1 MCIGRLYSIVRKK
14 EPPPAGKGRDMTPI
28 DQKDILSYRFLS
40 EVRYNPGH
48 TRATFVVSNANE
60 AENSY
65 ESRLWLYE
73 NGATKQL
80 TDLGKEGRYIWLDD
94 DRLLF
99 PAVRSAAEKKRAEGK
114 DPFTSYYVL
123 DLRGGEALPYFT
135 VPFNAGEIRALDG
148 MRFLVIGFF
157 DKAHPDLYAA
167 DEETRKTVLKARED
181 EKDYEVF
188 DELPFWHNGA
198 GVVNGQRRRLFL
210 VTLDPLTIT
219 PLSGSQEDMGGF
231 TVRGDEAV
239 YAIQNRGPRMQL
251 KEFTVMAHDLRTGK
265 TREVLHTDAFMLSR
279 FETVGDRI
287 LVFGG
292 EGKRY
297 GLNENDY
304 VYELDTAAGALKL
317 LFPAEH
323 SLYNS
328 VGSDCR
334 LGGGREAVAVGD
346 SLYHLTTRDG
356 DAVLYRLDRDGA
368 DTPVFT
374 KAGAIDCFDVA
385 ESKAL
390 CVGLYDMRPQE
401 LYLCDLKTGEAKRLT
416 DFNGP
421 ALADRYVAQPEP
433 LSVESEGLTVHGW
446 VLKPLDY
453 DPNRTYPAIFDI
465 HGGAKTVYGP
475 VFYHEMQYWAGKG
488 YFVFFCNP
496 KGSDGGDNAF
506 ADIRGGY
513 GDVDYKNLMAF
524 ADGVLAAYPAIDP
537 QRVCE
542 TGGSYGGFMT
552 NWIIGHTDRFCCC
565 ASQRSISNW
574 LSFTGVSDIG
584 SYFAPDQTAGDLY
597 DDPAT
602 LWAQSPLKYAKNVKT
617 PTLFIHSDE
626 DYRCPLEQGL
636 QMFSALIDRGVPARL
651 CLFHGENH
659 ELSRSGKPLHRLRRL
674 KEITDWF
681 DRYSMARE

>member
-1 MCIGRLYSIVRKK
+1 M
-14 EPPPAGKGRDMTPI
+14 
-28 DQKDILSYRFLS
+28 
-40 EVRYNPGH
+40 
-48 TRATFVVSNANE
+48 
-60 AENSY
+60 
-65 ESRLWLYE
+65 
-73 NGATKQL
+73 KQL
-80 TDLGKEGRYIWLDD
+80 TDLGKERGYRWLDD
-94 DRLLF
+94 DRIIF
-99 PAVRSAAEKKRAEGK
+99 PAVRSAAEKKRAESK
-114 DPFTSYYVL
+114 EPFTSYYVL
-123 DLRGGEALPYFT
+123 DLRGGEALPFFT
-135 VPFNAGEIRALDG
+135 VPFAVQDLMVLDG
-148 MRFLVIGFF
+148 KRFLAVGGF

-167 DEETRKTVLKARED
+167 DEEARKQFLKEK
-181 EKDYEVF
+181 EENKDYEVF

-198 GVVNGQRRRLFL
+198 GVINGQRRRLFL
-210 VTLDPLTIT
+210 VDLDPLTVT
-219 PLSGSQEDMGGF
+219 PLSGPTEDAGGF
-231 TVRGDEAV
+231 AVLHDEVFYAV
-239 YAIQNRGPRMQL
+239 QERGPKMLL
-251 KEFTVMAHDLRTGK
+251 KDFTLRAYDLKTGRT
-265 TREVLHTDAFMLSR
+265 RDLFHTDSFMLSTLK
-279 FETVGDRI
+279 TVGER
-287 LVFGG
+287 LLLFGG

-304 VYELDTAAGALKL
+304 VYEIDPSSGQRRLLNAA
-317 LFPAEH
+317 EY

-328 VGSDCR
+328 VGSDVR
-334 LGGGREAVAVGD
+334 LGGGRQQVPIGD
-346 SLYHLTTRDG
+346 SLYHLTTRGG
-356 DAVLYRLDRDGA
+356 DSVLYRMDMDGT

-374 KAGAIDCFDVA
+374 KAGAMDCFDVT
-385 ESKAL
+385 EGKAL

-401 LYLCDLKTGEAKRLT
+401 LYLCDFETGEARRLT
-416 DFNGP
+416 DFNN
-421 ALADRYVAQPEP
+421 LDDKYVAQPEP
-433 LSVESEGLTVHGW
+433 LTVENEGIAVHGW
-446 VLKPLDY
+446 VLKPFGY
-453 DPNRTYPAIFDI
+453 DPAKRYPAVFDI
-465 HGGAKTVYGP
+465 HGGPKTVYGP

-513 GDVDYKNLMAF
+513 GEVDYTNLMAF
-524 ADGVLAAYPAIDP
+524 ADAVLAAYPAIDP
-537 QRVCE
+537 KRVCE

-552 NWIIGHTDRFCCC
+552 NWIIGHTDRFCAC

-574 LSFTGVSDIG
+574 LSFCGVSDIG

-636 QMFSALIDRGVPARL
+636 QMYSALVDRGVPARL

-681 DRYSMARE
+681 DTYSGEKD

>member
-1 MCIGRLYSIVRKK
+1 MKPV
-14 EPPPAGKGRDMTPI
+14 A
-28 DQKDILSYRFLS
+28 QKDILSYRFLS
-40 EVRYNPGH
+40 DPRYNPAH
-48 TRATFVVSNANE
+48 TRAAFVISTADE
-60 AENSY
+60 GENSY

-73 NGATKQL
+73 NGAVKQL
-80 TDLGKEGRYIWLDD
+80 TDMGKERGYVWLDD
-94 DRLLF
+94 ERLLF
-99 PAVRSAAEKKRAEGK
+99 PAVRSAAEKKRAESK
-114 DPFTSYYVL
+114 DGFTSYYML

-135 VPFNAGEIRALDG
+135 APFPVQELKVLDEK
-148 MRFLVIGFF
+148 RFLAVTGF

-167 DEETRKTVLKARED
+167 DEEMRKKVLKERED
-181 EKDYEVF
+181 NKDYEVF

-198 GVVNGQRRRLFL
+198 GIVNGLRRRLFL
-210 VTLDPLTIT
+210 ITLDPLTVT
-219 PLSGSQEDMGGF
+219 PISGPGEDMGGF
-231 TVRGDEAV
+231 AV
-239 YAIQNRGPRMQL
+239 LHDQVFYAVQERGPKMLL
-251 KEFTVMAHDLRTGK
+251 KEFTLMARRLATGE
-265 TREVLHTDAFMLSR
+265 TREVFRTDAFMLSR
-279 FETVGDRI
+279 LETVGDR
-287 LVFGG
+287 LLLFGG

-304 VYELDTAAGALKL
+304 VYEIDPASGERRL
-317 LFPAEH
+317 LFPAEF

-328 VGSDCR
+328 VGSDVR
-334 LGGGREAVAVGD
+334 LGGGREMVAVGD
-346 SLYHLTTRDG
+346 SLYHLTTRGG
-356 DAVLYRLDRDGA
+356 DAVLYRLDMDGT

-374 KAGAIDCFDVA
+374 KAGAIDCFDMA
-385 ESKAL
+385 DGKAL

-401 LYLCDLKTGEAKRLT
+401 LYLCDLSTGEAKRLT

-421 ALADRYVAQPEP
+421 ALADTYVAQPEP
-433 LSVESEGLTVHGW
+433 LSVESEGLTIQGW
-446 VLKPLDY
+446 VLKPMDY
-453 DPNRTYPAIFDI
+453 DPDKRYPAVFDI
-465 HGGAKTVYGP
+465 HGGPKTVYGP

-524 ADGVLAAYPAIDP
+524 ADGVLAAWPAIDP
-537 QRVCE
+537 KRVCE

-552 NWIIGHTDRFCCC
+552 NWIIGHTDRFCAC

-574 LSFTGVSDIG
+574 LSFCGVSDIG

-597 DDPAT
+597 DDPAA
-602 LWAQSPLKYAKNVKT
+602 LWAQSPLKYARNVKT

-626 DYRCPLEQGL
+626 DYRCPLEQGI
-636 QMFSALIDRGVPARL
+636 QMYSALVDRGVPARL

-674 KEITDWF
+674 QEITDWF
-681 DRYSMARE
+681 DKYSGEE

>member
-1 MCIGRLYSIVRKK
+1 MQ
-14 EPPPAGKGRDMTPI
+14 PI
-28 DQKDILSYRFLS
+28 QQKDILTYKYLS
-40 EVRYNPGH
+40 DPRYNPSR
-48 TRATFVVSNANE
+48 TRAAFVVSTANE

-73 NGATKQL
+73 NGAVKQL
-80 TDLGKEGRYIWLDD
+80 TDLGKERGYRWLDD
-94 DRLLF
+94 DRIIF
-99 PAVRSAAEKKRAEGK
+99 PAVRSAAEKKRAESK
-114 DPFTSYYVL
+114 EPFTSYYVL
-123 DLRGGEALPYFT
+123 DLRGGEALPFFT
-135 VPFNAGEIRALDG
+135 VPFAVQDLMVLDG
-148 MRFLVIGFF
+148 KRFLAVGGF

-167 DEETRKTVLKARED
+167 DEEARKQFLKEK
-181 EKDYEVF
+181 EENKDYEVF

-198 GVVNGQRRRLFL
+198 GVINGQRRRLFL
-210 VTLDPLTIT
+210 VDLDPLTVT
-219 PLSGSQEDMGGF
+219 PLSGPTEDAGGF
-231 TVRGDEAV
+231 AVLHDEVFYAV
-239 YAIQNRGPRMQL
+239 QERGPKMLL
-251 KEFTVMAHDLRTGK
+251 KDFTLRAYDLKTGRT
-265 TREVLHTDAFMLSR
+265 RDLFHTDSFMLSTLK
-279 FETVGDRI
+279 TVGER
-287 LVFGG
+287 LLLFGG

-304 VYELDTAAGALKL
+304 VYEIDPASGQRRLLNAA
-317 LFPAEH
+317 EY

-328 VGSDCR
+328 VGSDVR
-334 LGGGREAVAVGD
+334 LGGGREQVPFGD
-346 SLYHLTTRDG
+346 SLYHLTTRGG
-356 DAVLYRLDRDGA
+356 DSVLYRMDMDG
-368 DTPVFT
+368 
-374 KAGAIDCFDVA
+374 GAMDCFDVT
-385 ESKAL
+385 EGKAL

-401 LYLCDLKTGEAKRLT
+401 LYLCDFETGEARRLT
-416 DFNGP
+416 DFNS
-421 ALADRYVAQPEP
+421 LDDKYVAQPEP
-433 LSVESEGLTVHGW
+433 LTVESEGIAVHGW
-446 VLKPLDY
+446 VLKPFGY
-453 DPNRTYPAIFDI
+453 DPAKRYPAVFDI
-465 HGGAKTVYGP
+465 HGGPKTVYGP

-513 GDVDYKNLMAF
+513 GEVDYTNLMAF
-524 ADGVLAAYPAIDP
+524 ADAVLAAYPAIDP
-537 QRVCE
+537 KRVCE

-552 NWIIGHTDRFCCC
+552 NWIIGHTDRFCAC

-574 LSFTGVSDIG
+574 LSFCGVSDIG

-597 DDPAT
+597 DDPAA

-636 QMFSALIDRGVPARL
+636 QMYSALVDRGIPARL

-681 DRYSMARE
+681 DTYSGEKD